1 MNRRVDAVP
10 ARRYHAV
17 ERERIFA
24 MYADNTLTPK
34 EAVRLCALGT
44 LASGPLRYSALA
56 SEIRHF
62 ISHITGPSLE
72 VMGTSLELL
81 KYEGLVM
88 AVDGKGMEDDAT
100 LSITEDGERELR
112 TLLTANVRAQA
123 SDMNKLIVALK
134 FRFLHLLS
142 NDDQRTQADILIE
155 AQEPELARLE
165 ELHRRHDK
173 DEGHLVGWLDHDIEG
188 MLGHLEWL
196 QKFRKNLD

>member
-1 MNRRVDAVP
+1 
-10 ARRYHAV
+10 
-17 ERERIFA
+17 

-44 LASGPLRYSALA
+44 LASGPVRYSALA
-56 SEIRHF
+56 NAIRHF

-88 AVDGKGMEDDAT
+88 AVDGIGMEDDAV
-100 LSITEDGERELR
+100 LSITEDGETELR
-112 TLLTANVRAQA
+112 TLVTANVRAQA

-142 NDDQRTQADILIE
+142 NADQRAQADILIE
-155 AQEPELARLE
+155 AQKTELARLE
-165 ELHRRHDK
+165 ELHRRHEN
-173 DEGHLVGWLDHDIEG
+173 DEGHLVGWLDHDIAG
-188 MLGHLEWL
+188 MLAHLDWL
-196 QKFRKNLD
+196 RNFRETLD

>member
-1 MNRRVDAVP
+1 
-10 ARRYHAV
+10 
-17 ERERIFA
+17 

-56 SEIRHF
+56 SAIRHF

-81 KYEGLVM
+81 KYEGLVT
-88 AVDGKGMEDDAT
+88 AVDGIGMEDDAV
-100 LSITEDGERELR
+100 LSITEDGEAELR

-142 NDDQRTQADILIE
+142 NNDQRAQADILIE
-155 AQEPELARLE
+155 AQETELARLE
-165 ELHRRHDK
+165 ELHRRHEN

-188 MLGHLEWL
+188 MLAHLDWL
-196 QKFRKNLD
+196 QKFRETLD